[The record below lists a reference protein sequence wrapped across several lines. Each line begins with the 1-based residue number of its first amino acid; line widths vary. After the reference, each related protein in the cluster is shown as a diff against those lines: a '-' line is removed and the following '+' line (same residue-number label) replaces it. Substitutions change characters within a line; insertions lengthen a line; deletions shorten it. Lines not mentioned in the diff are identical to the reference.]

1 MKILIMGSG
10 GVGAYFGALLARSG
24 NTVTF
29 VARGANLQALRER
42 GLSVKSINGDFNL
55 ETVAATQHPA
65 EVGVVDLVLMCVKA
79 YSVPEAAALVRPVV
93 GESTTVLCLQNGVEA
108 SQVVQQYV
116 SQGSIL
122 PGVARVSAHLSSP
135 GVVRH
140 VSKIQEIIFGER
152 DGAMTP
158 RVEFLDASFREA
170 GIQSVPS
177 DRIESALWEKLAFI
191 SAASGIGSLIRLPIS
206 QAAEVP
212 ETKAMLLRLA
222 GEVVSVAEALGIPLR
237 PDLARSTVELMLSM
251 DRQSSQPIKTSMQ
264 LDIESG
270 KRSELD
276 SLIGVITRKGKQVG
290 VATPVADMVYA
301 ALLPVDLLA
310 RNALKKA
317 LL

>member
-177 DRIESALWEKLAFI
+177 DRID
-191 SAASGIGSLIRLPIS
+191 
-206 QAAEVP
+206 AAEVP